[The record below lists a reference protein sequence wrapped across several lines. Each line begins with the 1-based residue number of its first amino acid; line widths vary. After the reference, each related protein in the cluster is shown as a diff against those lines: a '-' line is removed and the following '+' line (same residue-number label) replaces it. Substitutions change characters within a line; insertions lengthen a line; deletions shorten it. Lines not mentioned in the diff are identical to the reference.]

1 MKITDKELSDKIK
14 AKIKKEAA
22 ISDAVACGFDLP
34 PKKED

>member
-1 MKITDKELSDKIK
+1 MKKTEKELSDKIE